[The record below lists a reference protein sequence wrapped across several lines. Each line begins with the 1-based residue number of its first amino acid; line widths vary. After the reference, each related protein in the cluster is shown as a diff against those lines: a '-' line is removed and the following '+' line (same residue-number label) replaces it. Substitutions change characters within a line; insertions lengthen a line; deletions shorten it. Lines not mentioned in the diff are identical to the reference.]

1 MDISYILDSLNADQ
15 REAVAAEPGNL
26 LVLAGAGSG
35 KTRVLVHRIAW
46 YIETGQASS
55 YSIMAVTF
63 TNKAAA
69 EMRARIERLLDQPT
83 QGMWVGTFHSL
94 AHRLL
99 RAHWQEAG
107 LPESFQI
114 LDSEDQYRTVRRV
127 IRSMDLDEANF
138 KPREAQWFINARKD
152 EGLRPENIDPHG
164 DATTEQMIY
173 IYKNYQEACER
184 SGLVDFA
191 ELLLRTYELFRDQ
204 GAIREHYQHRFKHV
218 LVDEFQDTNSLQYG
232 WLRLLVGENSTLFA
246 VGDDDQCLAKDTLVT
261 MADDSARKIQDVKAG
276 DLVKSSFGAGDF
288 RAAKVTDQFE
298 RSRVGQMV
306 SIHLKS
312 GKIIQSTPEHTHFAG
327 YVLGETPQQ
336 YFLYLMY
343 KEGLGYRLGTSQIYT
358 NGQVKPVLGFKQR
371 ALHERADAL
380 WIIRTHGS
388 ENEARMDEMLIS
400 LQYGLPTLPFVPR
413 KGKAKNGLVHDSRYI
428 ERVFK
433 TLDTE
438 TAAIKLLN
446 DVNLDESF
454 PHHLPQSRN
463 SNRRNIVITLCGDR
477 RGANPMHRISIVGND
492 DKARKILES
501 LDCNVR
507 VAKKGSNSWRFET
520 VRADFG
526 ELMVIAK
533 RIKDA
538 LGAKYIL
545 NGHILNR
552 SLPFIKAVFIR
563 PGMVMV
569 NDAGQFDVVEK
580 TIVDDVD
587 TKVYDLNIERTH
599 NFIANGVVTHNSIY
613 SWRGAR
619 VENMQ
624 AFEQDFKN
632 SRLLKLE
639 QNYRSTATILK
650 AANKLIAN
658 NNARLGKD
666 LWTDGEDGDHIGIYM
681 AYNET
686 DEARYVIDRIKQ
698 APEQGKAFTDYA
710 VLYRVS
716 AQSRVLEE
724 ALMQSRIPYRVYGGM
739 RFYERAEIKDA
750 LAYVRLA
757 RFHDDDASFERI
769 VNTPTRGIGNRTVDE
784 LRTLA
789 RKDNCSLWNAA
800 LHIIEHKLMSARAL
814 NALDNFIKLIQKMK
828 QAESEATLD
837 EHVDQVIKLSGLI
850 EHFKKEKGEK
860 GLARVEN
867 LEELVTASGEFVI
880 GDEEE
885 LEEMDALS
893 AFLSHAALESGETQ

>member
-15 REAVAAEPGNL
+15 REAVGAEPGNL
-26 LVLAGAGSG
+26 LILAGAGSG

-63 TNKAAA
+63 SNKAAA
-69 EMRARIERLLDQPT
+69 EIRARIERLLDQPT

-152 EGLRPENIDPHG
+152 EGLRPENIDSHG
-164 DATTEQMIY
+164 DATTEQMVY

-232 WLRLLVGENSTLFA
+232 WLRLLVGENNTLFA
-246 VGDDDQCLAKDTLVT
+246 VGDDDQSV
-261 MADDSARKIQDVKAG
+261 
-276 DLVKSSFGAGDF
+276 
-288 RAAKVTDQFE
+288 
-298 RSRVGQMV
+298 
-306 SIHLKS
+306 
-312 GKIIQSTPEHTHFAG
+312 
-327 YVLGETPQQ
+327 
-336 YFLYLMY
+336 
-343 KEGLGYRLGTSQIYT
+343 
-358 NGQVKPVLGFKQR
+358 
-371 ALHERADAL
+371 
-380 WIIRTHGS
+380 
-388 ENEARMDEMLIS
+388 
-400 LQYGLPTLPFVPR
+400 
-413 KGKAKNGLVHDSRYI
+413 
-428 ERVFK
+428 
-433 TLDTE
+433 
-438 TAAIKLLN
+438 
-446 DVNLDESF
+446 
-454 PHHLPQSRN
+454 
-463 SNRRNIVITLCGDR
+463 
-477 RGANPMHRISIVGND
+477 
-492 DKARKILES
+492 
-501 LDCNVR
+501 
-507 VAKKGSNSWRFET
+507 
-520 VRADFG
+520 
-526 ELMVIAK
+526 
-533 RIKDA
+533 
-538 LGAKYIL
+538 
-545 NGHILNR
+545 
-552 SLPFIKAVFIR
+552 
-563 PGMVMV
+563 
-569 NDAGQFDVVEK
+569 
-580 TIVDDVD
+580 
-587 TKVYDLNIERTH
+587 
-599 NFIANGVVTHNSIY
+599 Y

-624 AFEQDFKN
+624 EFQADFN
-632 SRLLKLE
+632 NAYLLKLE

-650 AANKLIAN
+650 AANKLISN

-666 LWTDGEDGDHIGIYM
+666 LWTNGEDGEHIGVYM

-800 LHIIEHKLMSARAL
+800 LHIVEHKLMSSRAL

-867 LEELVTASGEFVI
+867 LEELVTASGEFEL

-893 AFLSHAALESGETQ
+893 AFLSHAALESGETQAGNSSDCVHLMTLHSAKGLEFPDVYLVGMEEGLFPHQRSSEDLIQLEEERRLCYVGITRAKKTLTLTYTQHRRLHGSDYYPQPSRFIDEIPSELLNDIRLGGSVTESLFNSSSSKPKSEDGELALGQRVRHVKFGEGTVLNLEGSGNHMRIQVNFEMAGSKWLVAQYANLTPA